1 MTEAKP
7 DQITLGRISNN
18 LTLEEFTLRNI
29 NENGGTD
36 AEENLSQAVVQG
48 RVTNKTSTTVDDL
61 NIDVSYYDPSGKF
74 LGLDKSGI
82 LDTDEIGARS
92 TIPFSIEVNIPN
104 GTTKGV
110 LNIYAKKMASGLIM
124 RWLYKGRG

>member
-36 AEENLSQAVVQG
+36 AEENLG
-48 RVTNKTSTTVDDL
+48 
-61 NIDVSYYDPSGKF
+61 
-74 LGLDKSGI
+74 
-82 LDTDEIGARS
+82 
-92 TIPFSIEVNIPN
+92 
-104 GTTKGV
+104 
-110 LNIYAKKMASGLIM
+110 
-124 RWLYKGRG
+124 